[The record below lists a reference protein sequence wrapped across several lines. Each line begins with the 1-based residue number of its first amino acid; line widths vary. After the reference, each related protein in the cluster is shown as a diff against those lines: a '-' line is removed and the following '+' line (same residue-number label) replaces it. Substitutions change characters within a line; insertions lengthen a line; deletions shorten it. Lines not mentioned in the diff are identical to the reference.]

1 MKGTSRIVSILIIIC
16 GINYSC
22 EEVLEP
28 SLESKKVISLAP
40 VDNLISV
47 NASQT
52 FYWETLQGATKYQLQ
67 IVSPRFDSIVQL
79 ISDTSILINQFTFS
93 LAKGNYQWR
102 VRAINNSTSSNYSDI
117 RKMTIQ

>member
-1 MKGTSRIVSILIIIC
+1 MKGRNRIVSILIIVC
-16 GINYSC
+16 GISFSC

-28 SLESKKVISLAP
+28 SLETKKVVSLAP

-47 NASQT
+47 STSQT
-52 FYWETLQGATKYQLQ
+52 FYWETLNGATKYQLQ

-79 ISDTSILINQFTFS
+79 ISDTTILTNQFPFS
-93 LAKGNYQWR
+93 LSQGNYQWR
-102 VRAINNSTSSNYSDI
+102 VRAINNSTHSNYSDI